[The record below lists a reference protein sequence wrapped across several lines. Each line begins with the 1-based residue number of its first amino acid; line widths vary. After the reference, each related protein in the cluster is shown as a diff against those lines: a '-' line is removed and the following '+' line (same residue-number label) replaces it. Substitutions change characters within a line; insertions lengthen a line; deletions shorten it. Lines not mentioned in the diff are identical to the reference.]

1 MKTNP
6 FILNTHDLPRR
17 AGEMKEYELDIE
29 APVRIGVPL
38 IGIPEGDIIEAD
50 VRLESVTEGVLLSAE
65 IYAVALGEC
74 IRCLDP
80 VEQVIDRKIQELYRY
95 EPTNEKGRKKRPV
108 VFSAKRQCCLPRYE
122 VARPGGLAT
131 RFKLEKAF
139 KAESPNFYLLAGV
152 TLFTVILGLIMVL
165 SASAVDSFLQD
176 GGFFSGFFKQAI
188 AAFVALPLMLGIS
201 RLPLVFFRK
210 WANIALFITIGL
222 QLLVFTPLGVESG
235 GNRNCRPAA
244 PPPSA
249 AARS

>member
-38 IGIPEGDIIEAD
+38 IGIPEGEIIEAD

-95 EPTNEKGRKKRPV
+95 EPTNEKGRKKRREDEDVDLDAEDELQMEGDQMNLEMPIIDAIILALSVNPLCDEECMGLCPDCGEKWESLPDDHRHEV
-108 VFSAKRQCCLPRYE
+108 VD
-122 VARPGGLAT
+122 ARWSGLASL
-131 RFKLEKAF
+131 LEKPADF
-139 KAESPNFYLLAGV
+139 
-152 TLFTVILGLIMVL
+152 
-165 SASAVDSFLQD
+165 
-176 GGFFSGFFKQAI
+176 
-188 AAFVALPLMLGIS
+188 
-201 RLPLVFFRK
+201 
-210 WANIALFITIGL
+210 
-222 QLLVFTPLGVESG
+222 
-235 GNRNCRPAA
+235 GNQEK
-244 PPPSA
+244 
-249 AARS
+249 